1 MLESA
6 HDSQMAHYKNQK
18 KALRQMGNNA
28 EMKLPWNKHLVP
40 EHRLIEL
47 QAKHQRLFGKQGVVD

>member
-1 MLESA
+1 
-6 HDSQMAHYKNQK
+6 
-18 KALRQMGNNA
+18 MGNNA